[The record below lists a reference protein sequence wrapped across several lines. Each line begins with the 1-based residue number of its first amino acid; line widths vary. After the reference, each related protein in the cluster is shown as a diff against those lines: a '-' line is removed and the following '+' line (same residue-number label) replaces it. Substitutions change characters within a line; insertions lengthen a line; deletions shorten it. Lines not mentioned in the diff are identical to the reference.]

1 MVSQFLGHERK
12 TVPIERTLKDKI
24 LIFSLRKD
32 KVKYYF
38 RKYYFRL
45 LIMLRNLLQFLSFI
59 AIALLMFSCGTEEEI
74 LPDTLTISANK
85 QQVYLGE
92 TINFTVVS
100 QNNGNVTST
109 ADIFVNGEQI
119 EGSSFVPTEVN
130 EENQVY
136 ATWNGHTSSTITFK
150 SLEEVV
156 IPDTY
161 TKKVLVEDYTGT
173 WCGYCPGMNNVLNH
187 FVNYSSNV
195 IPVAIHCDDDPYQ
208 FEFQTQL
215 QAEYET
221 TGLPK
226 AQIQRINPL
235 QLYVENYVIDYCG
248 TQEAYYHDLIQPY
261 LDQPAPLGLAIN
273 SQLNGNNLQ
282 FQVKVGFVVD
292 EIPNAK
298 LVVYLLEDGLIYN
311 QVNYFAGTGD
321 PTCEYSNYPQ
331 NIANFEHN
339 HVLQK
344 VYTDVF
350 GDEIPASEISTNSL
364 YTRNFDVNLPSNIEN
379 RENLS
384 LVAFVMGNENN
395 EVINVQFAEIGEDV
409 DFD

>member
-12 TVPIERTLKDKI
+12 TVLKERTLKDKI

-45 LIMLRNLLQFLSFI
+45 LIMLRNLPQFLSFI
-59 AIALLMFSCGTEEEI
+59 AIALIMFSCGTEEEI
-74 LPDTLTISANK
+74 VPDTLTISANK
-85 QQVYLGE
+85 HQVNLGE

-119 EGSSFVPTEVN
+119 EGSSFVPIEVN

-136 ATWNGHTSSTITFK
+136 ATWNGHTSSTITFR

-208 FEFQTQL
+208 FEFQAQL

-226 AQIQRINPL
+226 AQIDRINPL
-235 QLYVENYVIDYCG
+235 QLHSENYVIDYCG
-248 TQEAYYHDLIQPY
+248 TQEAYYQDLIQPY
-261 LDQPAPLGLAIN
+261 LDEAAPLGLAIN

-282 FQVKVGFVVD
+282 FEVKVGFVVD
-292 EIPNAK
+292 QIPNAK
-298 LVVYLLEDGLIYN
+298 LVVYLLEDGLIYD
-311 QVNYFAGTGD
+311 QVNYFAGTGNAAC
-321 PTCEYSNYPQ
+321 PYSNSPSV
-331 NIANFEHN
+331 IPNFEHN

-350 GDEIPASEISTNSL
+350 GDEIPASEIAVDAL
-364 YTRNFDVNLPSNIEN
+364 YTRTFDVTIPSNVEN
-379 RENLS
+379 TENLS
-384 LVAFVMGNENN
+384 LVAFVMGNNNN
-395 EVINVQFAEIGEDV
+395 EVINVQYAEIGQDV